1 MKRIRLYENAGANG
15 IFTPCIEN
23 ISDIRKIV
31 NCTKLPIN
39 VMCMPNLPDFNTL
52 NDLGVKRISM
62 GNFLF
67 DKMYLQFE
75 QTTKTV
81 LNQKSFKTIF

>member
-1 MKRIRLYENAGANG
+1 
-15 IFTPCIEN
+15 
-23 ISDIRKIV
+23 
-31 NCTKLPIN
+31 
-39 VMCMPNLPDFNTL
+39 MPNLPDFNTL